1 MSGQEYCVQ
10 TQTTE
15 RNTISYKRPLQ
26 RGTVLDLEGRRI
38 QRAEEVLL
46 RLWLILTDRYSQR
59 GHVETRLEVD
69 ELRKNQRH
77 KWEENTEVRNR
88 NRTLSVQAHQIER

>member
-1 MSGQEYCVQ
+1 MMSGQEYCVQ

-38 QRAEEVLL
+38 KEQRGSTAEIVAD
-46 RLWLILTDRYSQR
+46 TDGRYSQR
-59 GHVETRLEVD
+59 GH
-69 ELRKNQRH
+69 KS
-77 KWEENTEVRNR
+77 K
-88 NRTLSVQAHQIER
+88 